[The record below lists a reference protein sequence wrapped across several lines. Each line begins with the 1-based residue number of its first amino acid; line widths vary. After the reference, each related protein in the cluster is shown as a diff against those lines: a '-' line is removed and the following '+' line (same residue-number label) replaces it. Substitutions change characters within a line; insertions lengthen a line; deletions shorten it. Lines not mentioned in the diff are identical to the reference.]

1 MLTLHLKGK
10 PEFYHLSLFCGQE
23 IGQVQLGV
31 SVSQN
36 KQEKE
41 AGDMQPANGQ
51 VYGVRDRLPTGLEHS
66 RAAGHPSVL
75 PSTALGPRPSDVL
88 NGYPEL

>member
-1 MLTLHLKGK
+1 
-10 PEFYHLSLFCGQE
+10 
-23 IGQVQLGV
+23 
-31 SVSQN
+31 
-36 KQEKE
+36 
-41 AGDMQPANGQ
+41 MQPANGQ